1 MEATWD
7 DYSVTLKNVKLRI
20 KHNYA
25 SPSFLYF
32 VCLTTINSFL
42 IRVLNPTFSLW
53 PQIDNLSGLQAI
65 GSGNIHDFYTI
76 STLRSPRIFSI
87 LIFKAFSVLTRLS
100 APSTIALIGALI
112 AVIGLPLFVM
122 SVKKRFVID
131 TKYQIKMKE
140 ILAIGCFFT
149 FLNSNVI
156 HQIEVNGFYTNPF
169 IQGATT
175 SNICMI
181 IFFIGYL
188 NKNHKV
194 NYLFSALSLLIHL
207 TTAIFLILIFFSFT
221 KWMEFNIKT
230 KRVLFLLIVTILTG
244 TVTIAWFYPEKTQ
257 FAQYYVHYR
266 AQNHF
271 EISSDHIFWLF
282 TILLLLFLAQNIF
295 KLYIKNRYFDVL
307 IYITLGTAIAFLAYP
322 MYFLPFLLS
331 SVVLL
336 LIEKT
341 KVISQPIQVLLLLFL
356 LQSFPLDP
364 LSSLFSLFIP
374 ATRFVS
380 MLSLFLMTI
389 LVLHAIGFHKKLS
402 KGRYKFTRGAK
413 LRSILISVL
422 LGISL
427 LNIKNS
433 FQELQTQIRY
443 LKITV
448 LDNGINFNKKDLK
461 LLPIEVDT
469 LGWREF
475 RKANIYIDEYP
486 FWGNLDEFRIRSNFQ
501 AEARELIDKNQ
512 FTKIA
517 AIMLLRKYEI
527 QDQITLVAPLKIK
540 NNLRQL
546 NCHIREE
553 YILCNL
559 QDSK

>member
-1 MEATWD
+1 MA
-7 DYSVTLKNVKLRI
+7 LRNVKLWI
-20 KHNYA
+20 EQKYV

-32 VCLTTINSFL
+32 VCLTTINSVL
-42 IRVLNPTFSLW
+42 LRVLDPTFSLW

-65 GSGNIHDFYTI
+65 GSENIHDFYTL
-76 STLRSPRIFSI
+76 SALRSPRIFSI
-87 LIFKAFSVLTRLS
+87 LILKAFSAMTRIS
-100 APSTIALIGALI
+100 ASTTIALIGAVI
-112 AVIGLPLFVM
+112 SVIGLPLFVM
-122 SVKKRFVID
+122 SVRKHFVAD

-140 ILAIGCFFT
+140 ISAIGCLFT

-188 NKNHKV
+188 NNNQKISF
-194 NYLFSALSLLIHL
+194 LFSVLSLLIHL

-221 KWMEFNIKT
+221 KFMEFGLKI
-230 KRVLFLLIVTILTG
+230 KRVLFILIITFLTG
-244 TVTIAWFYPEKTQ
+244 AVALTWYYPNKTQ

-271 EISSDHIFWLF
+271 EITSDHISWLF
-282 TILLLLFLAQNIF
+282 TILVLLFLAQRTF
-295 KLYIKNRYFDVL
+295 KIYIKNRYFDVL

-322 MYFLPFLLS
+322 MYFFPFILS
-331 SVVLL
+331 SVLLL

-341 KVISQPIQVLLLLFL
+341 KIISQPIQVLFLLFL
-356 LQSFPLDP
+356 LQSFPLDQ
-364 LSSLFSLFIP
+364 LSSLFALFIP

-389 LVLHAIGFHKKLS
+389 LVLHAIRFHRKPHKVRS
-402 KGRYKFTRGAK
+402 ISTRGAI
-413 LRSILISVL
+413 LRNISIIVL

-427 LNIKNS
+427 LNIQNS
-433 FQELQTQIRY
+433 YQELQTQIKY
-443 LKITV
+443 LKTTV
-448 LDNGINFNKKDLK
+448 FDNGIIFNKKDSK
-461 LLPIEVDT
+461 LLPIDVDT

-486 FWGNLDEFRIRSNFQ
+486 FWGNLDEFRKRSNFQ
-501 AEARELIDKNQ
+501 AEARKLIEKNQ

-517 AIMLLRKYEI
+517 SIKLLRKYEI
-527 QDQITLVAPLKIK
+527 QDKITLVAPLKVK
-540 NNLRQL
+540 YKLRQL
-546 NCHIREE
+546 GCHISEK
-553 YILCNL
+553 YIQCTLKV
-559 QDSK
+559 SK